1 MNTRKILVR
10 SVASA
15 AMAVMA
21 GAVVCIIPGGCQF
34 MVMDVPS
41 ALTSWL
47 DFQEFPKETE
57 ALYARDFTGK
67 TKQEMLAEFIA
78 VDGGR
83 TNYAGRVTLSMML
96 PEDAVPKANELLK
109 ESGLWAHVPVHH
121 HVPNGV
127 GSSWS
132 GWDDGILISI
142 DAKNP
147 TALCDSDGKP
157 SAWYSFCMEK
167 SCCWAL
173 FHRRYDGE
181 TYQMWGY
188 RKYCMLIVEFDDSGK
203 VTRQYPLH
211 YGVGDG

>member
-1 MNTRKILVR
+1 MKKKMLLV
-10 SVASA
+10 AL
-15 AMAVMA
+15 AVVA
-21 GAVVCIIPGGCQF
+21 GAVVCITPGGCQF

-47 DFQEFPKETE
+47 DFQESPKETE

-67 TKQEMLAEFIA
+67 SKQEMLAEFLA

-83 TNYAGRVTLSMML
+83 TNFAGRVTLSVMI
-96 PEDAVPKANELLK
+96 PEDAVPKAEELLK
-109 ESGLWAHVPVHH
+109 ETGLWSHVPVHH

-127 GSSWS
+127 GSRWS
-132 GWDDGILISI
+132 CCDSGILVPIE
-142 DAKNP
+142 AKNS

-181 TYQMWGY
+181 TYQMWGF
-188 RKYCMLIVEFDDSGK
+188 RKCCMLIVEFDDSGK

>member
-1 MNTRKILVR
+1 MKKKIIF
-10 SVASA
+10 A
-15 AMAVMA
+15 ALAVL
-21 GAVVCIIPGGCQF
+21 AVVVVCTIPGGCQF

-47 DFQEFPKETE
+47 DFQEFPKEME

-67 TKQEMLAEFIA
+67 TKQEMLAEFLA
-78 VDGGR
+78 VDGGH
-83 TNYAGRVTLSMML
+83 TNWTGRVTLSVML
-96 PEDAVPKANELLK
+96 PEDAETRAEELLK
-109 ESGLWAHVPVHH
+109 EVGRPWERVCVHH

-127 GSSWS
+127 GTRWH
-132 GWDDGILISI
+132 GWDSGIMVPI
-142 DAKNP
+142 DPRNP
-147 TALCDSDGKP
+147 AVLCDIDGKP

-181 TYQMWGY
+181 TYQMWGD
-188 RKYCMLIVEFDDSGK
+188 RNYCMLIVEFDDSGR
-203 VTRQYPLH
+203 VARQYPVN